1 VVHLTSN
8 MLKYRHLPISNS
20 YALEGPGQVGIED
33 SDSLLYMFTQGR
45 PADIQTPTQWNLTGC
60 SGTTLPPMLSPSS
73 ILPSPSTHSAFT
85 PWSKNLACISTMF
98 LFKFLSFYK
107 TA

>member
-1 VVHLTSN
+1 